1 VPHRKYSALLVACFI
16 CAVAHA
22 GEAVS
27 DQDIQAQISHE
38 TELQAKLIAQ
48 VKGEIESLRQRE
60 LKTTSLVERR
70 KLESRRAELSAVLA
84 EVERRMAQPSR
95 TRYVSPTK
103 PEPMFAAY
111 GKAVA
116 QKIEA
121 YGSSHF
127 PKSNGQ
133 SLYGRVVLILT
144 IKADGALEEVGIASR
159 SGIPAL
165 DKHAQ
170 KVAQAVAPFEAFSP
184 EIREVAD
191 RLVFVFPFAYRRE
204 EEK

>member
-1 VPHRKYSALLVACFI
+1 M
-16 CAVAHA
+16 
-22 GEAVS
+22 
-27 DQDIQAQISHE
+27 QAQISNE
-38 TELQAKLIAQ
+38 MEIQAKLIAQ
-48 VKGEIESLRQRE
+48 VKREIESLRQRE
-60 LKTTSLVERR
+60 LKTTNLVERR
-70 KLESRRAELSAVLA
+70 KLESRRSELSAVLA

-95 TRYVSPTK
+95 TLYVSPTK
-103 PEPMFAAY
+103 PDPLFESY

-121 YGSSHF
+121 YGSTHF
-127 PKSNGQ
+127 PKSNGE

-144 IKADGALEEVGIASR
+144 IKSNGTLEEVEVASR

-165 DKHAQ
+165 DKHAV
-170 KVAQAVAPFEAFSP
+170 KVARAVAPFEAFSP
-184 EIREVAD
+184 EISKVAD